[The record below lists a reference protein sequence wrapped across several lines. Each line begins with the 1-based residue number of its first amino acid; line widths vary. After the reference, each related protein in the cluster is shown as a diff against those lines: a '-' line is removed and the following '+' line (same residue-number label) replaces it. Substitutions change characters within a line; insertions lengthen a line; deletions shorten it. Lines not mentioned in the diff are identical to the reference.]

1 MHKITTILLRI
12 GILAVLIVLIDIRS
26 TPPGPEPIR
35 IGVIYSLTGTM
46 SVSEAPLIDA
56 ISLAVDEINEEG
68 GLLGRSVAMTVV
80 DGQSDW
86 QVFAHEAERLITQE
100 KVGAL
105 FACWTSACRKAVKP
119 VVERFDHLLF
129 YPVQYEGL
137 EQSPN
142 IVYTGSAPNQQIVPG
157 THWALENFGSRV
169 YLVGSDYVFPHTANI
184 IIRDLSIAIDGQ
196 VLAEHYVPLGQ
207 QDVSLVVRDILE
219 QRPDAVLSTLN
230 GDTNKAFFAGLLAA
244 GLADIPLVSFSVSE
258 GEMQAWGGDKFKRHF
273 TVSSYFQSI
282 DRPENKQFVNAFGA
296 RFGKDRLIGDAM
308 EAAYVSVKLWAQAV
322 RDAGSAEATRVNRTI
337 LRQTVNGPSAITSV
351 DLSTRHTWK
360 MVRIGQVMP
369 GGQFEQVFATE
380 KPLRPKPWP
389 YYRTREQWLDV
400 LESIQSYDKA
410 VVSQGLQADVAFED
424 QSLPHKDS
432 Q

>member
-1 MHKITTILLRI
+1 MHKILTILLRI
-12 GILAVLIVLIDIRS
+12 SVAVLLIALLTIRA

-56 ISLAVDEINEEG
+56 ISLAVDEINNEG
-68 GLLGRSVAMTVV
+68 GLLGRLVEMKVV

-86 QVFAHEAERLITQE
+86 QVFFHEAERLITQE
-100 KVGAL
+100 KVDAL

-157 THWALENFGSRV
+157 THWALEHFGSRV
-169 YLVGSDYVFPHTANI
+169 YLVGSDYIFPHTANI
-184 IIRDLSIAIDGQ
+184 IIRDLITAIDGQ
-196 VLAEHYVPLGQ
+196 VLAERYVPLGQ
-207 QDVSLVVRDILE
+207 QDVAAVVRDIRQ
-219 QRPDAVLSTLN
+219 QRPDVVLNTLN
-230 GDTNKAFFAGLLAA
+230 GDTNKAFFAGLLTA
-244 GLADIPLVSFSVSE
+244 GLADIPLMSFSVSE
-258 GEMQAWGGDKFKRHF
+258 GEMQAWRGDKFKRHF
-273 TVSSYFQSI
+273 TVSSYFQSV
-282 DRPENKQFVNAFGA
+282 DRPQNKRFVNAFGA

-322 RDAGSAEATRVNRTI
+322 RDAGSAEAARVNRTI

-380 KPLRPKPWP
+380 KPLRPKSWP
-389 YYRTREQWLDV
+389 YYRTREQWFEV
-400 LESIQSYDKA
+400 LESVSSNVKA
-410 VVSQGLQADVAFED
+410 GASQGLQVDDAFED
-424 QSLPHKDS
+424 QSLQHKDS